1 MQCACTAAWRPR
13 AMRREKL
20 QLRYPSE
27 GWPSRCHGTR
37 CPRARRTSCPAAQ
50 TLSGTTLCRGLT
62 RWTSRRR
69 RRRTCRRRHEF
80 AADARRARLHMPVLG
95 VLSAQTIAHI
105 PRANCALPRA
115 GATPQGCA
123 GRDTA
128 SAAGRCGARCVWFH
142 CDSCHHPQLG
152 AELKPCAS
160 ACAVAC
166 PLAPRACGAGCGR
179 RAPLICPYLHPLSL
193 LLQVSGRPTLL
204 SGSGAGSPNSGT
216 AAGADAAAA
225 APVPAQKQPVQSST
239 AAALAAANAAKKK
252 GCSSNYRGVRQR
264 PWGRCRIT
272 LLCPIFFCAL
282 TWSYSHIFYSPQ

>member
-1 MQCACTAAWRPR
+1 MHCACTAAWRPR

-95 VLSAQTIAHI
+95 VLSAQTIALI

-152 AELKPCAS
+152 AGRKPCAS

-179 RAPLICPYLHPLSL
+179 RAPLICPYLHPPVFASPGQRAAHAFVRLRRRVAKLRHCSRCRCRCCGACAGSEAACP
-193 LLQVSGRPTLL
+193 VIN
-204 SGSGAGSPNSGT
+204 SGSARSCQCSQEKGLLVKLPGS
-216 AAGADAAAA
+216 AAASVGQ
-225 APVPAQKQPVQSST
+225 VPDYP
-239 AAALAAANAAKKK
+239 AL
-252 GCSSNYRGVRQR
+252 SH
-264 PWGRCRIT
+264 
-272 LLCPIFFCAL
+272 FFCAL